1 MPSKLLF
8 CLLFAI
14 GLFIPQIRAAEP
26 EVIDGVAAVVNGDVI
41 TFSQVQEVSGPR
53 ERTLREQFTGQ
64 ELIDKIKEA
73 RLAAFSDLIDRQ
85 LIVQDFKKKS
95 FSMPEYVVDDQIQT
109 IIKEDFAGDRQAFL
123 RTLNAQGYTM
133 SRFREVQ
140 KDKVIVGAMRQNNVK
155 GNFTATPQQIQ
166 AYYEANK
173 QEFVTPEQLKLR
185 MIVLNADPLDANSG
199 DATRKMADEIR
210 EKVKSG
216 ADFATMAKTYSMD
229 GTAESG
235 GDWGL
240 VDRKTLNQ
248 QLTDVAFALSP
259 GQTSQVVQI
268 GDSFYILYCETKK
281 KSSFVPLPR
290 FVTGS
295 RKLEQVQSQK
305 ATRRWIDSLRE
316 KAYIKIIKSRG
327 LLASVEND
335 ARGIASHGG
344 HGAGERIK
352 GCRRRQ
358 GTRARFGGASPS
370 PDHLVGRPKSSSSPL
385 VASVTRCD
393 AISPHGVLH
402 SDLFLQRFLLKM
414 QNISKSSISV
424 CRTPSFIAG
433 IFFSISLWVISAP
446 GHRFHLGCDF

>member
-8 CLLFAI
+8 SLLLTVGFI
-14 GLFIPQIRAAEP
+14 IPQIWAADP

-53 ERTLREQFTGQ
+53 ERTLREQYTGQ

-73 RLAAFSDLIDRQ
+73 RLAALNDLVDRQ
-85 LIVQDFKKKS
+85 LIVQEFKKKQYN
-95 FSMPEYVVDDQIQT
+95 MPEYVVDDQIQN
-109 IIKEDFAGDRQAFL
+109 IIKDDFAGDRQAFL

-133 SRFREVQ
+133 GRFREMQ

-155 GNFTATPQQIQ
+155 GNFTATPQEIQ

-173 QEFVTPEQLKLR
+173 QEFATPEQLKLR

-199 DATRKMADEIR
+199 DSTKKMAEEIR
-210 EKVKSG
+210 DKVKGG

-268 GDSFYILYCETKK
+268 GDSFYLLYCETKK
-281 KSSFVPLPR
+281 ESGVIPLTEVR
-290 FVTGS
+290 DGIEK
-295 RKLEQVQSQK
+295 KLEQVQRQK
-305 ATRRWIDSLRE
+305 ATQRWLDGLRE
-316 KAYIKIIKSRG
+316 KAFIKIY
-327 LLASVEND
+327 
-335 ARGIASHGG
+335 
-344 HGAGERIK
+344 
-352 GCRRRQ
+352 
-358 GTRARFGGASPS
+358 
-370 PDHLVGRPKSSSSPL
+370 
-385 VASVTRCD
+385 
-393 AISPHGVLH
+393 
-402 SDLFLQRFLLKM
+402 
-414 QNISKSSISV
+414 
-424 CRTPSFIAG
+424 
-433 IFFSISLWVISAP
+433 
-446 GHRFHLGCDF
+446 

>member
-14 GLFIPQIRAAEP
+14 GFVLSQTRAAEP

-53 ERTLREQFTGQ
+53 EHTLREQFTGQ

-73 RLAAFSDLIDRQ
+73 RLAALSDLIDRQ

-109 IIKEDFAGDRQAFL
+109 IIKDDFAGDRQAFL
-123 RTLNAQGYTM
+123 RTLNAQGY
-133 SRFREVQ
+133 SIGKFREMQ

-155 GNFTATPQQIQ
+155 GNFTATPQQVQ

-199 DATRKMADEIR
+199 DSTRKMADEIR
-210 EKVKSG
+210 NKVKSG

-235 GDWGL
+235 GDWGM

-259 GQTSQVVQI
+259 GETSQVVQI

-281 KSSFVPLPR
+281 ESGFIPLPEVR
-290 FVTGS
+290 DGIQK
-295 RKLEQVQSQK
+295 KLEQVQRQK
-305 ATRRWIDSLRE
+305 ATQRWIDGLRE
-316 KAYIKIIKSRG
+316 KAFIKIY
-327 LLASVEND
+327 
-335 ARGIASHGG
+335 
-344 HGAGERIK
+344 
-352 GCRRRQ
+352 
-358 GTRARFGGASPS
+358 
-370 PDHLVGRPKSSSSPL
+370 
-385 VASVTRCD
+385 
-393 AISPHGVLH
+393 
-402 SDLFLQRFLLKM
+402 
-414 QNISKSSISV
+414 
-424 CRTPSFIAG
+424 
-433 IFFSISLWVISAP
+433 
-446 GHRFHLGCDF
+446 